1 MKNRIHTYRS
11 YIETIGV
18 MLLLLISSVGFS
30 QNKDFVE
37 VKCRVVDERHFPIRG
52 AVLTVPL
59 LDGSEDVFYTDSDG
73 QVVITGLEGDAV
85 LIEAEGMKPQD
96 YKLKT
101 SEKKKA
107 FFMRPLQLYY
117 EKIALEGGFQIQRR
131 EESTS
136 FSSKI
141 DDKYLSHTYGLN
153 VGTAITGT
161 DPSVLV
167 EQLTSNPGWDLS
179 NMTIRGLSTT
189 GDNAPVVFVDGFER
203 SIYQINIEEIE
214 SIEYLKDIRAKI
226 LAGPSAINGV
236 IWITTKKGEAVKRKI
251 DVGYE
256 QGVQTPTTSHHYL
269 DSYNS
274 ALLYNEARRN
284 DGLSPFYTDAD
295 LEGFKS
301 GNDLMKYPNNDFS
314 NLLLKDQTSYQKA
327 YVSLTGATRNSKY
340 AVNMGYQRQEGMVA
354 KGPENGLDR
363 FNIRANLKARMN
375 SIITLNA
382 NISARTE
389 IINSSTLTG
398 RDFFGLLSSHRPHE
412 YPLLFPENTLGDN
425 AAGFGVSRLVNRNI
439 YAEVTERGFEK
450 EQRIMGQTN
459 MGLDFNLKRITE
471 GLSADV
477 NVGIDTYNSVTYGQ
491 KANYNSYFPIYRADT
506 LSSWVR
512 KSRKTELGSQSKTSD
527 DVMRTYAMYGRLK
540 YDRTFNSKHHV
551 YLQGMYSFYRQEIKS
566 SIQEP
571 QNMTTSLLASYTFN
585 KRYIVEGIIS
595 NYGTN
600 RLNNQPHQLN
610 YVGSVGWVISEE
622 DFMQQGIFDYLKLKA
637 NYGLMSTDR
646 SFLNHRWHDNVWKQ
660 SGNVYL
666 GNNNNTTL
674 KTTDLQ
680 HTGSEHLIWEK
691 QEELNVGIEGR
702 IRNNFSFYAHYF
714 HTYRYDIPEQ
724 VSNKVINGQT
734 FTKYENYGQV
744 KNEGVEL
751 SLDYKNKINRLRYRI
766 GVGGMYT
773 QSKVLDG
780 NFLDYNEQYQNRV
793 GKPVNAIYGYASNG
807 LFQSYDEINNHS
819 SQNFGTLRPGDIKF
833 VDNNGDGVITKADK
847 TIIGDTFPDFIVNSH
862 IKLNY
867 KHFELFA
874 QFSGVIGREVLLNN
888 TYFWN
893 YGEEKY
899 TDYALNRWSESNPNG
914 THPRLTT
921 KEVANNYQSTDYW
934 VESGDYIRLDNLQLT
949 YRVPVRKWTKNVV
962 HNFKI
967 YARGNNLFTWSK
979 LKNVDPS
986 NINSGYTNFPLLKSY
1001 VIGIH
1006 LTI

>member
-1 MKNRIHTYRS
+1 MKKRIDTYRS
-11 YIETIGV
+11 CGKTVGLMV
-18 MLLLLISSVGFS
+18 FLLLSTLGFG
-30 QNKDFVE
+30 QNRDFVE
-37 VKCRVVDERHFPIRG
+37 VSCRVLDERHYPIKG
-52 AVLTVPL
+52 AIMTVPL

-73 QVVITGLEGDAV
+73 QVVITGLDGDKV
-85 LIEAEGMKPQD
+85 TVEAEGMKTQE
-96 YKLKT
+96 YTLKK
-101 SEKKKA
+101 SEKKKG
-107 FFMRPLQLYY
+107 FFLRPQQVPF
-117 EKIALEGGFQIQRR
+117 EKVALEGGFQVQKR
-131 EESTS
+131 ETSTS

-161 DPSVLV
+161 DPSLLV
-167 EQLTSNPGWDLS
+167 EQLTSNPGWDIS
-179 NMTIRGLSTT
+179 NMTMRGLSTT
-189 GDNAPVVFVDGFER
+189 GDNAPAVYIDGFER

-214 SIEYLKDIRAKI
+214 SIEYLKDLRAKI
-226 LAGPSAINGV
+226 LVGPSAINGV

-256 QGVQTPTTSHHYL
+256 QGVQTPTTKHHYL

-274 ALLYNEARRN
+274 ALLYNEARSN
-284 DGLSPFYTDAD
+284 DGLSPFYSSAD
-295 LEGFKS
+295 LEGFKMGS
-301 GNDLMKYPNNDFS
+301 DLMRYPNNDFS
-314 NLLLKDQTSYQKA
+314 NLLLKDQTTYQKA

-340 AVNMGYQRQEGMVA
+340 AVNLGYQRQEGMVA
-354 KGPENGLDR
+354 EGPQNGLDR

-375 SIITLNA
+375 KVITLNA

-398 RDFFGLLSSHRPHE
+398 RDFYDMLSTHRPNE
-412 YPLLFPENTLGDN
+412 YPLQIPENTSDIN
-425 AAGFGVSRLVNRNI
+425 PAGFGVSRLINRNI

-459 MGLDFNLKRITE
+459 MGLDFNLKSITE
-471 GLSADV
+471 GLSADI

-491 KANYNSYFPIYRADT
+491 KANYNSFFTVYQSDT
-506 LSSWVR
+506 LSSLVQ
-512 KSRKTELGSQSKTSD
+512 KSRKTELSTQSKSSD
-527 DVMRTYAMYGRLK
+527 HVMRNYMMYGRLK
-540 YDRTFNSKHHV
+540 YDKTFKEKHHI

-566 SIQEP
+566 SVQEP
-571 QNMTTSLLASYTFN
+571 QNMTASFLASYTFN
-585 KRYIVEGIIS
+585 KKYIVEGIVS

-610 YVGSVGWVISEE
+610 YVGSLGWVISEE
-622 DFMQQGIFDYLKLKA
+622 AFMYNSIFDYLKLKA
-637 NYGLMSTDR
+637 NYGMMSTDR
-646 SFLNHRWHDNVWKQ
+646 SYLNHRLHENVWKQ

-666 GNNNNTTL
+666 GSNNNTTL
-674 KTTDLQ
+674 KTTDLV

-702 IRNNFSFYAHYF
+702 IKNNLSFYAHYF
-714 HTYRYDIPEQ
+714 YNFRYDIPEQ
-724 VSNKVINGQT
+724 ISNKMINGEV
-734 FTKYENYGQV
+734 FARYENYGQV

-751 SLDYKNKINRLRYRI
+751 SLDYKNKINRFRYRI

-773 QSKVLDG
+773 QSKVMDG

-807 LFQSYDEINNHS
+807 LFQSYDEIRNHP

-833 VDNNGDGVITKADK
+833 VDQNGDGVIDKSDK
-847 TIIGDTFPDFIVNSH
+847 TIIGDTYPDFILNSH

-888 TYFWN
+888 AYYWN
-893 YGEEKY
+893 YGESKY
-899 TDYALNRWSESNPNG
+899 TDVAWDRWSESNPNG
-914 THPRLTT
+914 SYPRLTT
-921 KEVANNYQSTDYW
+921 KEANNNFQTTDFW
-934 VESGDYIRLDNLQLT
+934 VENGDYIRLDNLQLT
-949 YRVPVRKWTKNVV
+949 YRVPVRKWTNNVV
-962 HNFKI
+962 SNFKI
-967 YARGNNLFTWSK
+967 YARGNNLFTWSN

-986 NINSGYTNFPLLKSY
+986 NINSGYTNFPLLRSY
-1001 VIGIH
+1001 VLGVH